1 MLINEHLNWWL
12 GQKTSSRHARLAS
25 QKVQSRFEMDKDTFA
40 NVLVTETVLINIRV
54 LVTRTH
60 YFNEYYGHFGS
71 DYSAY
76 IDYLHAFN
84 HQYHS

>member
-1 MLINEHLNWWL
+1 
-12 GQKTSSRHARLAS
+12 
-25 QKVQSRFEMDKDTFA
+25 MDKDTFA
-40 NVLVTETVLINIRV
+40 NVLVTETVRINIRV

-60 YFNEYYGHFGS
+60 YFSEYYGHFGS

-84 HQYHS
+84 HHYHS